1 MGGTG
6 VFYTFRRAVFHE
18 PQRATTTACPLA
30 CGWSARDEPLGLV
43 DQRGAR
49 RAREALERA
58 QRERR
63 LAALDLDRPGP
74 GDEPVDQVAG
84 ADLQVAPLVD
94 GVAVLVGQDARPA
107 LGGVGEQ
114 DAVEGGQQARRRRR
128 LGVGPR
134 RVGQVVERAAVLVL
148 EALELAPRRSSAA
161 RTGGVRQ
168 PIQPATSSGPAGP
181 NARRWRRTTS
191 SSALSPFSAPRG
203 RGAASRALGAFV
215 PQAPSAGTRTKA
227 DQRWNGR
234 HLSSRWRSS
243 SACRE
248 RLGML
253 GDPLLDERADLLGAA
268 RRPARVGPQ
277 LGQQLLDRGAGLVVG
292 APPVV
297 AAPPRRRPRR
307 RPGARARTRGAGSR
321 AAACRRRARR
331 RRAPRRRRRARSPRP
346 ATTAPPA
353 APASTAPAGRRRP
366 RRRRPAAASR
376 RSSSPW
382 RASSARLSAVVVMR

>member
-30 CGWSARDEPLGLV
+30 CGLERAHEALGLV
-43 DQRGAR
+43 DQRAAR

-58 QRERR
+58 QGERR

-74 GDEPVDQVAG
+74 RHEPVDQVAG

-148 EALELAPRRSSAA
+148 EALELARRGARSAVAHRRRAPADPARHVVGRPPARTRAGGGARPRRAPCRPSARRA
-161 RTGGVRQ
+161 G
-168 PIQPATSSGPAGP
+168 AGP
-181 NARRWRRTTS
+181 RA
-191 SSALSPFSAPRG
+191 G
-203 RGAASRALGAFV
+203 RSGAFV

-243 SACRE
+243 SPVESA
-248 RLGML
+248 LGCSATHSSTKAPISSAL
-253 GDPLLDERADLLGAA
+253 
-268 RRPARVGPQ
+268 
-277 LGQQLLDRGAGLVVG
+277 RGV
-292 APPVV
+292 
-297 AAPPRRRPRR
+297 
-307 RPGARARTRGAGSR
+307 
-321 AAACRRRARR
+321 RRA
-331 RRAPRRRRRARSPRP
+331 
-346 ATTAPPA
+346 
-353 APASTAPAGRRRP
+353 
-366 RRRRPAAASR
+366 
-376 RSSSPW
+376 
-382 RASSARLSAVVVMR
+382 